1 MQFGG
6 ILLAGSNLC
15 TFQVQSQKGHI
26 IDSIYSREASS
37 RMTHDLK
44 HLSRDQVKK
53 SECIFVILT
62 TICSD
67 DSIFIIYV

>member
-1 MQFGG
+1 MNPA
-6 ILLAGSNLC
+6 LNP
-15 TFQVQSQKGHI
+15 
-26 IDSIYSREASS
+26 SINSREASS

-67 DSIFIIYV
+67 DIIFMIYV